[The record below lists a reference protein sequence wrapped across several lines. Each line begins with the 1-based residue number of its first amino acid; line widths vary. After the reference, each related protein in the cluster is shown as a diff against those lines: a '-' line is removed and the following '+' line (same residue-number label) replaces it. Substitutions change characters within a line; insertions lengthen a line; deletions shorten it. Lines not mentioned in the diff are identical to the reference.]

1 MHVNRRANAVV
12 AQRLTNRRAK
22 AEVGDEVV
30 VHHVKM
36 DDVRPGG
43 KHGGDILT
51 QTGKI
56 GGENRGGNQGRQGG
70 HKILMFM

>member
-1 MHVNRRANAVV
+1 MHVNRRGNAVV

-22 AEVGDEVV
+22 AEIGDEVV

-43 KHGGDILT
+43 EHGSDVLA
-51 QTGKI
+51 QTGEI
-56 GGENRGGNQGRQGG
+56 GRQYRGGNQGGLGG

>member
-1 MHVNRRANAVV
+1 M
-12 AQRLTNRRAK
+12 
-22 AEVGDEVV
+22 V

-43 KHGGDILT
+43 QHGSDLLA
-51 QTGKI
+51 QTGEI